1 MKVSRSSEC
10 ELKIGR
16 VTIDPDDRIEA
27 AWLLVDEADDV
38 VDGDRVLLDGAALP
52 PEVVGAVAVI
62 RAYVETESGAVVTT
76 KQSDRAAKIAAKTK

>member
-1 MKVSRSSEC
+1 MKISRSSEC

-16 VTIDPDDRIEA
+16 VTIDPDNRIEV

-38 VDGDRVLLDGAALP
+38 VDGDRVLLDGAALS

>member
-16 VTIDPDDRIEA
+16 VTIDPDNRIEA

-38 VDGDRVLLDGAALP
+38 VDGDRVLLDGSTLP

>member
-38 VDGDRVLLDGAALP
+38 VDGDRVLLDGAALS